1 MSRHK
6 RQFEQMVKHK
16 KNTRW
21 ITKSEYVNIE
31 TGEII
36 SKQRVLNS
44 EFYKLKQQVNYECS
58 KDQRIKNLINE
69 CRETGQTKL
78 FGTN

>member
-16 KNTRW
+16 KETRW
-21 ITKSEYVNIE
+21 ITKSEYVNVE

-44 EFYKLKQQVNYECS
+44 EFYKLKQTVNYES
-58 KDQRIKNLINE
+58 SNRGKIRNLINE
-69 CRETGQTKL
+69 CKETGQTNI